1 MARTRAHLR
10 DDDFEEWR
18 DGLLA
23 RWDAKKG

>member
-10 DDDFEEWR
+10 DGDFEDWR

-23 RWDAKKG
+23 RWGAKKG